1 MAGFGNSRSA
11 NDGTVA
17 GWRSRSAWQFLV
29 LAGIA
34 LGLAGPFNTFA
45 LLGLPA
51 RIAFWVAAV
60 LSIAA
65 INFASRAL
73 VERLLGDRLP
83 LWPLLLLACVV
94 AAVPGG
100 LLLRIVVPVIL
111 PGAELG
117 LSLPLLIGE
126 VLLINLVLTFI
137 GVLAARRQA
146 LVAAQPV
153 AAPPVAPEPDRW
165 LERLPAEH
173 RAAELLALEAE
184 DHYLRVHTGA
194 GSALILLRLGD
205 AMAELGPARGVQVH
219 RSWWVARDAVDH
231 AERTGEKVALV
242 LRGGLR
248 VPVSRGN
255 RAKLA
260 AMGWA

>member
-1 MAGFGNSRSA
+1 M
-11 NDGTVA
+11 

-29 LAGIA
+29 LAGVA

-100 LLLRIVVPVIL
+100 LLLRVVVPAIL

-126 VLLINLVLTFI
+126 VLLINLVLTFV
-137 GVLAARRQA
+137 GVLAARRRA
-146 LVAAQPV
+146 PAVAEPMA
-153 AAPPVAPEPDRW
+153 AAPVTGSERW
-165 LERLPAEH
+165 LERLPSEH
-173 RAAELLALEAE
+173 RAADLLALEAE
-184 DHYLRVHTGA
+184 DHYLRVHTAA
-194 GSALILLRLGD
+194 GSTLILLRLSD
-205 AMAELGPARGVQVH
+205 AIAELGPARGVQVH

-231 AERTGEKVALV
+231 AERTGEKVVLI